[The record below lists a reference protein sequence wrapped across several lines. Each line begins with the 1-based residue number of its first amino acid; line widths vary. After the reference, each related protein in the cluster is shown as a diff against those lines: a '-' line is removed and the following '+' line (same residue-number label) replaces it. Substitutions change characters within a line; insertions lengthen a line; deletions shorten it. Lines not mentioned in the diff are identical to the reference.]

1 MKDAMTSRYDH
12 YQIHP
17 VVALDKD
24 GQPTQDESKI
34 VGYDQCAE
42 DDPDLFMWSVYGHL
56 PQGGIECIADCVNT
70 DAAELI
76 YAGLMERQAK
86 PALLDAALL
95 ARDALQPRPPAKS
108 LTETVGNAVMVE
120 RAIRAIDRA
129 VTGATISES
138 YILVP
143 VEKATV
149 RRLLP
154 DVDEDRLGEVMEN
167 FRERLQDGLLEE
179 HLPDLARDVCGAGM
193 RA

>member
-1 MKDAMTSRYDH
+1 MPQRFDN
-12 YQIHP
+12 YQVHP

-24 GQPTQDESKI
+24 NQPTKDEANI

-56 PQGGIECIADCVNT
+56 PEGGIECIADCT
-70 DAAELI
+70 SKEDAELI
-76 YAGLMERQAK
+76 YGGLMERLAK

-95 ARDALQPRPPAKS
+95 ARDALQPRPMAS
-108 LTETVGNAVMVE
+108 NLNETVSNAVTVE

-129 VTGATISES
+129 VSGATISES
-138 YILVP
+138 YILIP

-149 RRLLP
+149 RRVLS
-154 DVDEDRLGEVMEN
+154 DVDDDRMGEVMES

-179 HLPDLARDVCGAGM
+179 HLPDLARQFSSAM

>member
-1 MKDAMTSRYDH
+1 MPQHFDN

-24 GQPTQDESKI
+24 GQPTKDESKI

-56 PQGGIECIADCVNT
+56 PQGGIECIADCVNE
-70 DAAELI
+70 DAAKLI
-76 YAGLMERQAK
+76 HAGLMERQAK

-108 LTETVGNAVMVE
+108 LTETVGNAVTVE
-120 RAIRAIDRA
+120 RAIRALDRA
-129 VTGATISES
+129 VSGATISES
-138 YILVP
+138 YILIP
-143 VEKATV
+143 VEKALV
-149 RRLLP
+149 RRVLP
-154 DVDEDRLGEVMEN
+154 DVGDERLGEVLES
-167 FRERLQDGLLEE
+167 FRERLQDVLLEE

-193 RA
+193 RI

>member
-1 MKDAMTSRYDH
+1 MAPRFDNYE
-12 YQIHP
+12 IHP
-17 VVALDKD
+17 VVALNKD
-24 GQPTQDESKI
+24 SQPTKDESKI

-56 PQGGIECIADCVNT
+56 PQGGIECIADCANKEDV
-70 DAAELI
+70 ELI
-76 YAGLMERQAK
+76 YGGLMERHAK
-86 PALLDAALL
+86 PSLLDAALL
-95 ARDALQPRPPAKS
+95 ARDALQPRPPAKN
-108 LTETVGNAVMVE
+108 LNDTVGNAVTVE
-120 RAIRAIDRA
+120 RAIRAIDSA

-138 YILVP
+138 YILIP

-154 DVDEDRLGEVMEN
+154 DVDDDQLGEVMEL

-179 HLPDLARDVCGAGM
+179 HLPDVARDVCGAGM